1 MNSPSWKKNLH
12 IQIPPLDLVGGLP
25 VHQDS
30 SGFSGAQAPRKP
42 VGPPKRCMV
51 GECRVRLGLTAFAC
65 RCGGYYCGTHR
76 FDDAH
81 ACTYDYKAEQQ
92 ALLSSQMVKV
102 VGKKLDVI

>member
-12 IQIPPLDLVGGLP
+12 IQIPPLDLGILP
-25 VHQDS
+25 VHQDAP
-30 SGFSGAQAPRKP
+30 GGAGAQAPRKP
-42 VGPPKRCMV
+42 VGPPKRCMHA
-51 GECRVRLGLTAFAC
+51 ECRVKLGLTAFAC

-81 ACTYDYKAEQQ
+81 SCGYDYKAEQKM
-92 ALLSSQMVKV
+92 LLSTQMERV